1 MQGEVL
7 LRYLQ
12 SKEEQVKVLHACHV
26 DPTSGHLGKT
36 RTIYWIKERFMWHGM
51 VKDVVNMVGP

>member
-12 SKEEQVKVLHACHV
+12 SKDEQM
-26 DPTSGHLGKT
+26 
-36 RTIYWIKERFMWHGM
+36 KERFMWHGM
-51 VKDVVNMVGP
+51 VKDVVNMVSLSIKDLCITTLHNYYF